1 MASNGTGY
9 ENARAAFAEWG
20 VDTEAAIDRLL
31 ATPVSLHCWQGDDV
45 RGFERRGAA
54 AGGGIQATGDH
65 PGRARTPEE
74 LRADLDFALS
84 MIPGRHRLNLHA
96 IYLDTDE
103 APERDAIE
111 LRHFAPWV
119 DWARER
125 GLGLD
130 FNPTFFGH
138 PKAADNLTLSH
149 PDPGI
154 RAFWIEHGRRAREI
168 AAGFGAAL
176 GSPCV
181 NNIWVPDGYK
191 DTPADRSAA
200 RARLAAALDAVLERP
215 LDPGAMLDAVESKLF
230 GIGVEACTVGSHEF
244 YLGYAIRRQVLL
256 CLDMGHFHPTESVA
270 DKLSAVA
277 PWLPGLLLH
286 VSRPMR
292 WDSDHVV
299 ILNDEV
305 QAVAQ
310 ELVAAD
316 LLGQTRIGLDFFDAT
331 VSRTAAWVIGTRNMQ
346 KALLRA
352 LLTPFGRLRAVEEA
366 LDFTARL
373 VLAEEL
379 RDLPWGAV
387 WAEVCARTER
397 PAGQA
402 LIAGLEA
409 YQRSVAHRG

>member
-1 MASNGTGY
+1 MGSY
-9 ENARAAFAEWG
+9 EIARDAFAEWG
-20 VDTEAAIDRLL
+20 VDTEAAIARLM
-31 ATPVSLHCWQGDDV
+31 ATPISVHCWQGDDV

-54 AGGGIQATGDH
+54 SGGGIQATGNH
-65 PGRARTPEE
+65 PGRARTPDE
-74 LRADLDFALS
+74 LRADLDFAFS

-96 IYLDTDE
+96 MYMDTAE
-103 APERDAIE
+103 APDRDAIE

-119 DWARER
+119 DWARDR

-154 RAFWIEHGRRAREI
+154 RAFWIEHGRRTREI
-168 AAGFGAAL
+168 AAGIGAAL

-200 RARLAAALDAVLERP
+200 RARLAGALDAVLERP
-215 LDPGAMLDAVESKLF
+215 LDPDAMLDAVESKLF

-352 LLTPFGRLRAVEEA
+352 LLTPFDRLRAAEER
-366 LDFTARL
+366 LDFTSRL
-373 VLAEEL
+373 VLTEEL

-387 WAEVCARTER
+387 WAEVCTRGDR
-397 PAGQA
+397 PSGQA
-402 LIAGLEA
+402 LISGLEA
-409 YQRSVAHRG
+409 YQRSVAGRG